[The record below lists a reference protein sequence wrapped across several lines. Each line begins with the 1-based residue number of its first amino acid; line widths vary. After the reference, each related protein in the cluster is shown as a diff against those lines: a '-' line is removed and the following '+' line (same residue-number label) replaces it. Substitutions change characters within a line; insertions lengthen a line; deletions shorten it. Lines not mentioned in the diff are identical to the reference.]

1 MRYSTTSTKY
11 QKSAMSVCAAI
22 HEVVAENRSIY
33 GQIPRYS
40 KPSILIGQR
49 VKLSSSDWT
58 RATELYL
65 SSDYEFV
72 PFFDRVCHKK

>member
-1 MRYSTTSTKY
+1 
-11 QKSAMSVCAAI
+11 MSVCAAI

-33 GQIPRYS
+33 GQIPRCS

-72 PFFDRVCHKK
+72 PIFALPCDRVCLKK